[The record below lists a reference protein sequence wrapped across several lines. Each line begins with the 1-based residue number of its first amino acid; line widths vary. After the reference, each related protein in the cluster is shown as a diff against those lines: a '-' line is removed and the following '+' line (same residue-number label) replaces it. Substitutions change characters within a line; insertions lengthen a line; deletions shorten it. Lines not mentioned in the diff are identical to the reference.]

1 MTSLQPDE
9 IQRLHQGNRA
19 AWNEAAARYEGEIER
34 DIAFLAAGG
43 KAFQRPEW
51 PFLHDLAA
59 WCRRAI
65 HLQCAGGL
73 DTLSLW
79 NQGAAEVVGIDISER
94 MLKRA
99 RQRAAELGNSVE
111 LHQMDAQRLDFPD
124 DSFEAAVS
132 TFVYCSVPDAVRG
145 LRELGRVVKP
155 AGKIFLLEHVR
166 INEPELVGKVM
177 DLLDPVAVRLMGP
190 HINRRTVENVLRAGL
205 EVERVESLAAVDLVK
220 FIVARPVQ
228 PPAVNGSQ
236 QQHPD

>member
-1 MTSLQPDE
+1 LTQQIDE
-9 IQRLHQGNRA
+9 RATAQTRSRYDRLA
-19 AWNEAAARYEGEIER
+19 PIYDLMEALPERRFEPWREMLWAQVPEGRILEV
-34 DIAFLAAGG
+34 GVGTG
-43 KAFQRPEW
+43 KNLPYH
-51 PFLHDLAA
+51 PP
-59 WCRRAI
+59 
-65 HLQCAGGL
+65 G
-73 DTLSLW
+73 
-79 NQGAAEVVGIDISER
+79 AEVVGIDISER

-155 AGKIFLLEHVR
+155 GGKIFLLEHVR

-236 QQHPD
+236 QRIWTETRSGGDP